1 MYRITIR
8 NQLTDLWNEVEK
20 LHLAEWKAEKRKKYL
35 YLRDTLSKDERR
47 KKSKQICHTLCML
60 EEYRQAV
67 NVFCYVSFRSEV
79 ETIAL
84 IDQILLDQKHLYVP
98 RVFGREMCFFE
109 IHSRA
114 DLISGNFG
122 ILEPVLRQGI
132 EEALPSEDSLMILPG
147 VAFDTEGRRL
157 GYGGGYYDRYLE
169 HVSGCKRI
177 GLAYERQI
185 ADVLPQEVSDIAA
198 DMVITEK
205 QVYKKSI

>member
-1 MYRITIR
+1 M
-8 NQLTDLWNEVEK
+8 
-20 LHLAEWKAEKRKKYL
+20 HLAEWKAEERKKYM

-47 KKSKQICHTLCML
+47 KKSEQICETLYGL
-60 EEYRQAV
+60 EEYCQAAD
-67 NVFCYVSFRSEV
+67 VFCYVSFRSEV
-79 ETIAL
+79 ETIKL
-84 IDQILLDQKHLYVP
+84 IDKILLDQKHLYVP